1 VPAERTVGVEEEFL
15 LLDATE
21 ARLAPAGDAVVA
33 AAEGLD
39 AAGQFEHELK
49 RSQAE
54 IGSRPA
60 ERLSELADDLRA
72 LRAALSTAAAERGVR
87 VVASG
92 TSAVPGRSGTTDD
105 ERYRAMAEQFGI
117 VARQQLTCGMH
128 VHVSIGSPD
137 EGVGVLDRIRPW
149 LSVLVALSANS
160 PLHSGAV
167 TGYASYRTILWSQW
181 PTAGPT
187 ATFGSVATYE
197 QVRGDLVT
205 LGAAQD
211 DGMIYFDARLS
222 AHYPTLEIRVCDV
235 CADADDAVTIAG
247 LTRALVST
255 EADRWQAGEPA
266 PPLRPELLR
275 AASWR
280 AARWGLTGELADLR
294 GAGGQV
300 GLLPA
305 SNLIKGLLEHVGP
318 ALEAA
323 GDLDRVIAGLA
334 EIEARGTGSAR
345 QRRAYD
351 SGGVPAALDA
361 VTVPAVPVST

>member
-15 LLDATE
+15 LLEAAE

-49 RSQAE
+49 RPQAE

-60 ERLSELADDLRA
+60 ARLSELADDLGT
-72 LRAALSTAAAERGVR
+72 LRAALAIAAAEHGVR

-105 ERYRAMAEQFGI
+105 GL

-137 EGVGVLDRIRPW
+137 EGVAVLDRIRPW

-167 TGYASYRTILWSQW
+167 TGYSSYRTILWSQW

-187 ATFGSVATYE
+187 ATFGSVAAYE
-197 QVRGDLVT
+197 QVRDDLVT

-247 LTRALVST
+247 LARALVST
-255 EADRWQAGEPA
+255 AADRWQAGEPA

-294 GAGGQV
+294 GVGGRV

-305 SNLIKGLLEHVGP
+305 GNLIKALLEHVGP
-318 ALEAA
+318 ALDAA
-323 GDLDRVIAGLA
+323 GDLDRVSAGLA

-351 SGGVPAALDA
+351 GGGVPAALDA
-361 VTVPAVPVST
+361 VTVPTAPASA